1 MVEDNIR
8 VMNDLDIQIRDLE
21 DEIKKAKSINEK
33 MKLTIQK
40 KLLILQ
46 QLDASLNSQES

>member
-21 DEIKKAKSINEK
+21 EEIKKANKWKNEIDY
-33 MKLTIQK
+33 TK
-40 KLLILQ
+40 KTFNPSTTWCIIK
-46 QLDASLNSQES
+46 